1 MISEQI
7 IEDVWSLYGIKVN
20 SIGKVF
26 DNSRTPSDKRYIYPV
41 NDAYMLKFYNNGSIS
56 EAYLND
62 VDRLIKRYK
71 EIGIYCPSLVK
82 NKRNQFAVFCKQDDD
97 TFSCYVEEMARF
109 RLMDPGRIDSFA
121 FRKELVK
128 HLGVLAS
135 AYTNIDLSVTKSMW
149 SIIDLAPL
157 DKDVDEKQEHL
168 NRLVRCLKSH
178 QLDAAADL
186 SVSCNEKARMK
197 IKEYFSELPRCVY
210 QGDLNFTNILVDDT
224 DCFAGLIDFNMFG
237 TEVNINCFLNE
248 TFCEPEP
255 EEYNKYSAN
264 ELFIQMQRQ
273 QDELLNG
280 IWENYSLSEAEKICF
295 PEYRKIIGLSQY
307 PIVQSWIKMLEA
319 GIHTEKICD
328 LLHLIANQN

>member
-7 IEDVWSLYGIKVN
+7 IEDVCSLYGIKVI

-157 DKDVDEKQEHL
+157 DKDIDEKQE
-168 NRLVRCLKSH
+168 
-178 QLDAAADL
+178 
-186 SVSCNEKARMK
+186 
-197 IKEYFSELPRCVY
+197 
-210 QGDLNFTNILVDDT
+210 
-224 DCFAGLIDFNMFG
+224 
-237 TEVNINCFLNE
+237 
-248 TFCEPEP
+248 
-255 EEYNKYSAN
+255 
-264 ELFIQMQRQ
+264 
-273 QDELLNG
+273 NG
-280 IWENYSLSEAEKICF
+280 SGEDK
-295 PEYRKIIGLSQY
+295 
-307 PIVQSWIKMLEA
+307 
-319 GIHTEKICD
+319 
-328 LLHLIANQN
+328 

>member
-7 IEDVWSLYGIKVN
+7 IEDVCSLYGIKVN

-121 FRKELVK
+121 FRKNL
-128 HLGVLAS
+128 S
-135 AYTNIDLSVTKSMW
+135 NIWVCWLLPIQT
-149 SIIDLAPL
+149 SI
-157 DKDVDEKQEHL
+157 
-168 NRLVRCLKSH
+168 
-178 QLDAAADL
+178 
-186 SVSCNEKARMK
+186 
-197 IKEYFSELPRCVY
+197 
-210 QGDLNFTNILVDDT
+210 
-224 DCFAGLIDFNMFG
+224 
-237 TEVNINCFLNE
+237 
-248 TFCEPEP
+248 
-255 EEYNKYSAN
+255 
-264 ELFIQMQRQ
+264 
-273 QDELLNG
+273 
-280 IWENYSLSEAEKICF
+280 F
-295 PEYRKIIGLSQY
+295 P
-307 PIVQSWIKMLEA
+307 
-319 GIHTEKICD
+319 
-328 LLHLIANQN
+328 